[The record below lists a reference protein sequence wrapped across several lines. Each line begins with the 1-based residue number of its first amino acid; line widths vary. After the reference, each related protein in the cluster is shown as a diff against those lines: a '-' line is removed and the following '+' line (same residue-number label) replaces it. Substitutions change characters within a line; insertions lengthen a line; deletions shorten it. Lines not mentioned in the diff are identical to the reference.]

1 MSSSVFRPTNPAI
14 GLRSLALVS
23 LLALGLAACTDGNA
37 RTDGKAEEPSAH
49 GRAVVVETVAFAPR
63 SRERTFVGTVR
74 PRVESDL
81 GFRVAGKIAE
91 RLVQQGERVRQGQPL
106 ARIDA
111 ADLAL
116 QREQAEAELTA
127 AQVNLNS
134 SLAQDK
140 RTQDLRAAGWATQA
154 TLDTQLARTA
164 DARGRLDR
172 AKRALDLAN
181 NQFAYATLLADSDGV
196 VTATLAEPGQV
207 VAAGTPVVR
216 LARSGEREAVVAVP
230 EALIERVRTGQA
242 TVSLWSN
249 AGKTYPATLR
259 EFAAS
264 ADVATRTFQA
274 RFTIQDADD
283 GVVIGMTAT
292 VAVGEPASAR
302 VARLPISALYS
313 EGRGPSVFVVD
324 QATGKLTLKPVTVA
338 GYDGREVLI
347 SDGVA
352 EGDKVVALGVHK
364 LDESQ
369 RVRVVAAR

>member
-1 MSSSVFRPTNPAI
+1 MSSSVFGSSSPAAI
-14 GLRSLALVS
+14 RSLALVS
-23 LLALGLAACTDGNA
+23 LLALGLAACTEGNA
-37 RTDGKAEEPSAH
+37 STEAKPEAAA
-49 GRAVVVETVAFAPR
+49 RAVVTETITYGPR
-63 SRERTFVGTVR
+63 NRERSFVGTVR
-74 PRVESDL
+74 PRIESDL
-81 GFRVAGKIAE
+81 GFRVAGKVAE
-91 RLVQQGERVRQGQPL
+91 RLVQQGERVSRGQPL
-106 ARIDA
+106 ARLDA
-111 ADLAL
+111 ADLTL

-127 AQVNLNS
+127 AQVNLNA

-140 RTQDLRAAGWATQA
+140 RTQDLRVAGWATQA
-154 TLDTQLARTA
+154 TLDTQLARSA

-172 AKRALDLAN
+172 AKRALDLAD
-181 NQFAYATLLADSDGV
+181 NQLTYAALVADADGV
-196 VTATLAEPGQV
+196 VTATMAEPGQV
-207 VAAGTPVVR
+207 VAAGTPVIR
-216 LARSGEREAVVAVP
+216 LARSGEREAVVAIP
-230 EALIERVRTGQA
+230 EALIEHVRAGQA

-249 AGKTYPATLR
+249 AGKTYRATLR

-264 ADVATRTFQA
+264 ADTATRTFQA

-313 EGRGPSVFVVD
+313 EGRGPSVFVVEP
-324 QATGKLTLKPVTVA
+324 ATGRLTLKPVTVA

-347 SDGVA
+347 ADGVA

-369 RVRVVAAR
+369 RVRVVAGR

>member
-1 MSSSVFRPTNPAI
+1 MSPSI
-14 GLRSLALVS
+14 GSRLSSLAMVS
-23 LLALGLAACTDGNA
+23 ALALALAACTDGNA
-37 RTDGKAEEPSAH
+37 RTDAKTGEGEP
-49 GRAVVVETVAFAPR
+49 RAVRVETVVFRPQL
-63 SRERTFVGTVR
+63 RERAFVGTVR
-74 PRVESDL
+74 PRIESDL
-81 GFRVAGKIAE
+81 GFRVAGKISE
-91 RLVQQGERVRQGQPL
+91 RLVQQGQRVEKGQAL

-111 ADLAL
+111 VDLGL
-116 QREQAEAELTA
+116 QKQQAEAELA
-127 AQVNLNS
+127 AAEVNLAS

-172 AKRALDLAN
+172 ARRALDLAA
-181 NQFAYATLLADSDGV
+181 NQLAYATLTADSDGI

-216 LARSGEREAVVAVP
+216 LARSGDREAVVAVP
-230 EALIERVRTGQA
+230 ESLIERVRTGTA
-242 TVSLWSN
+242 TVSLWSH
-249 AGKTYPATLR
+249 AGKTYPASLR

-292 VAVGEPASAR
+292 VTVGEPASAR
-302 VARLPISALYS
+302 LARLPISALYA

-324 QATGKLTLKPVTVA
+324 VATGQLTLKPVTVA
-338 GYDGREVLI
+338 GYDGREVLV
-347 SDGVA
+347 SEGLAD
-352 EGDKVVALGVHK
+352 GDKVVTLGVHK
-364 LDESQ
+364 LDASQ
-369 RVRVVAAR
+369 RVRIVDAR

>member
-1 MSSSVFRPTNPAI
+1 MSPSI
-14 GLRSLALVS
+14 GSRLSSLAMVS
-23 LLALGLAACTDGNA
+23 ALALALAACTDGNA
-37 RTDGKAEEPSAH
+37 RTDAKAGEGEP
-49 GRAVVVETVAFAPR
+49 RAVRVETVVFRPQL
-63 SRERTFVGTVR
+63 RERAFVGTVR
-74 PRVESDL
+74 PRIESDL
-81 GFRVAGKIAE
+81 GFRVAGKISE
-91 RLVQQGERVRQGQPL
+91 RLVQQGQRVEKGQAL

-111 ADLAL
+111 VDLGL
-116 QREQAEAELTA
+116 QKQQAEAELA
-127 AQVNLNS
+127 AAEVNLAS

-172 AKRALDLAN
+172 ARRALDLAA
-181 NQFAYATLLADSDGV
+181 NQLAYATLTADSDGI

-216 LARSGEREAVVAVP
+216 LARSGDREAVVAVP
-230 EALIERVRTGQA
+230 ESLIERVRTGTA
-242 TVSLWSN
+242 TVSLWSH
-249 AGKTYPATLR
+249 AGKTYPASLR

-292 VAVGEPASAR
+292 VTVGEPASAR
-302 VARLPISALYS
+302 VARLPISALYA

-324 QATGKLTLKPVTVA
+324 VATGQLTLKPVTVA
-338 GYDGREVLI
+338 GYDGREVLV
-347 SDGVA
+347 SEGLAD
-352 EGDKVVALGVHK
+352 GDKVVTLGVHK
-364 LDESQ
+364 LDASQ
-369 RVRVVAAR
+369 RVRIVDAR

>member
-1 MSSSVFRPTNPAI
+1 MSSSVFRLTKPAA
-14 GLRSLALVS
+14 GLRSFALVS
-23 LLALGLAACTDGNA
+23 LLALGLAACTDSNA
-37 RTDGKAEEPSAH
+37 RTDGKAEEQAAQ
-49 GRAVVVETVAFAPR
+49 GRAVVVETVAYAPR
-63 SRERTFVGTVR
+63 NRERSFVGTVR

-91 RLVQQGERVRQGQPL
+91 RLVQQGERVKQGQPL
-106 ARIDA
+106 ARLDS

-181 NQFAYATLLADSDGV
+181 NQFAYATLLADTDGI

-249 AGKTYPATLR
+249 AGKTYPAVLR

-324 QATGKLTLKPVTVA
+324 PATGKLTLKPVTVA

>member
-1 MSSSVFRPTNPAI
+1 MTSPVRTS
-14 GLRSLALVS
+14 RSATSRHLAA
-23 LLALGLAACTDGNA
+23 LLALPLAAFGLAACTEGNA
-37 RTDGKAEEPSAH
+37 RSQAERAEQQEA
-49 GRAVVVETVAFAPR
+49 RAVVVQTVAYQPR
-63 SRERTFVGTVR
+63 TRERSFVGTVR
-74 PRVESDL
+74 PRIESDL

-91 RLVQQGERVRQGQPL
+91 RLIQQGDRVTRGQVL
-106 ARIDA
+106 ARLDA

-116 QREQAEAELTA
+116 QKQQAEAELA
-127 AQVNLNS
+127 AAEVNLTA

-154 TLDTQLARTA
+154 TLDQQLARTA

-172 AKRALDLAN
+172 ARRALDLAN
-181 NQFAYATLLADSDGV
+181 NQLAYASLTADTDGI

-216 LARSGEREAVVAVP
+216 LARAGEREAVVAVP
-230 EALIERVRTGQA
+230 EALIERVRTGEA
-242 TVSLWSN
+242 RVSLWSN
-249 AGKTYPATLR
+249 ADRTYPAVLR

-264 ADVATRTFQA
+264 ADPATRTFQA

-292 VAVGEPASAR
+292 VTVGEPASAR

-324 QATGKLTLKPVTVA
+324 PATGKLTLRPVTVA
-338 GYDGREVLI
+338 GYDGRDVLI

-352 EGDKVVALGVHK
+352 DGDKVVALGVHK

-369 RVRVVAAR
+369 RVRVVDAR

>member
-1 MSSSVFRPTNPAI
+1 MSPSI
-14 GLRSLALVS
+14 GSRLSSLAMVS
-23 LLALGLAACTDGNA
+23 ALALALAACTDGNA
-37 RTDGKAEEPSAH
+37 RTDAKTGEGEP
-49 GRAVVVETVAFAPR
+49 RAVRVETVVFRPQL
-63 SRERTFVGTVR
+63 RERAFVGTVR
-74 PRVESDL
+74 PRIESDL
-81 GFRVAGKIAE
+81 GFRVAGKISE
-91 RLVQQGERVRQGQPL
+91 RLVQQGQRVEKGQAL

-111 ADLAL
+111 VDLGL
-116 QREQAEAELTA
+116 QKQQAEAELA
-127 AQVNLNS
+127 AAEVNLAS

-172 AKRALDLAN
+172 ARRALDLAA
-181 NQFAYATLLADSDGV
+181 NQLAYATLTADSDGI

-216 LARSGEREAVVAVP
+216 LARSGDREAVVAVP
-230 EALIERVRTGQA
+230 ESLIERVRTGTA
-242 TVSLWSN
+242 TVSLWSH
-249 AGKTYPATLR
+249 AGKTYPASLR

-292 VAVGEPASAR
+292 VTVGEPASAR
-302 VARLPISALYS
+302 VARLPISALYA

-324 QATGKLTLKPVTVA
+324 VATGQLTLKPVTVA
-338 GYDGREVLI
+338 GYDGREVLV
-347 SDGVA
+347 SEGLAD
-352 EGDKVVALGVHK
+352 GDKVVTLGVHK
-364 LDESQ
+364 LDASQ
-369 RVRVVAAR
+369 RVRIVDAR

>member
-1 MSSSVFRPTNPAI
+1 MSRSD
-14 GLRSLALVS
+14 GLRILPLATLG
-23 LLALGLAACTDGNA
+23 LLAMGLAACTDSNA
-37 RTDGKAEEPSAH
+37 RSDAKAEDAPP
-49 GRAVVVETVAFAPR
+49 RAVRAEPVTFKPLV
-63 SRERTFVGTVR
+63 RERSFVGTVR

-81 GFRVAGKIAE
+81 GFRVAGKVSE
-91 RLVQQGERVRQGQPL
+91 RLVQQGERVARGQPL
-106 ARIDA
+106 ARLDS

-116 QREQAEAELTA
+116 QMQQAAAELA
-127 AQVNLNS
+127 AAEVNLS
-134 SLAQDK
+134 ASLAQDK

-172 AKRALDLAN
+172 AKRSLDLAA
-181 NQFAYATLLADSDGV
+181 NQLAYATLVADSDGV

-216 LARSGEREAVVAVP
+216 LARSGEREAVVAIP
-230 EALIERVRTGQA
+230 EALIDDLRRSGA
-242 TVSLWSN
+242 ARVSLWSN
-249 AGKTYPATLR
+249 ADKSYPAVLR
-259 EFAAS
+259 ELAAS

-292 VAVGEPASAR
+292 VTAGEPASAR

-324 QATGKLTLKPVTVA
+324 VATGQLSLKPVTVA
-338 GYDGREVLI
+338 GYDGRDVLI
-347 SDGVA
+347 AEGIA
-352 EGDKVVALGVHK
+352 EGDKVVTLGVHK
-364 LDESQ
+364 LDIAQ
-369 RVRVVAAR
+369 RVRIVAAR

>member
-1 MSSSVFRPTNPAI
+1 MSPSVGSRLLPLFTI
-14 GLRSLALVS
+14 GV
-23 LLALGLAACTDGNA
+23 LALGLAACTDGNA
-37 RTDGKAEEPSAH
+37 RTDAKPADAAP
-49 GRAVVVETVAFAPR
+49 RAVRTETVAFKPQM
-63 SRERTFVGTVR
+63 RERSFVGTVR

-81 GFRVAGKIAE
+81 GFRLAGKISE
-91 RLVQQGERVRQGQPL
+91 RLVQQGQRVEKGQAL
-106 ARIDA
+106 ARIDGV
-111 ADLAL
+111 DLGL
-116 QREQAEAELTA
+116 QKQQAEAELA
-127 AQVNLNS
+127 AAEVNLAS

-154 TLDTQLARTA
+154 TLETQLAKTA

-172 AKRALDLAN
+172 ARRALDLAA
-181 NQFAYATLLADSDGV
+181 NQLAYATLVADSDGI

-230 EALIERVRTGQA
+230 EALIERVRAGAA

-249 AGKTYPATLR
+249 AGKTYPAVLR
-259 EFAAS
+259 EMAAS

-292 VAVGEPASAR
+292 VTVGEPASAR

-324 QATGKLTLKPVTVA
+324 EATGKLTLMPVTVA
-338 GYDGREVLI
+338 GYDGRDVLI
-347 SDGVA
+347 AGGIAD
-352 EGDKVVALGVHK
+352 GDKVVTLGVHK
-364 LDESQ
+364 LDPSQ
-369 RVRVVAAR
+369 RVRIVTAP

>member
-1 MSSSVFRPTNPAI
+1 MSPSI
-14 GLRSLALVS
+14 GSRLSSLATISVLG
-23 LLALGLAACTDGNA
+23 LALAACTDGNA
-37 RTDGKAEEPSAH
+37 RTDAKAADGEP
-49 GRAVVVETVAFAPR
+49 RAVRVETVVFKPQM
-63 SRERTFVGTVR
+63 RERSFVGTVR

-81 GFRVAGKIAE
+81 GFRVAGKISE
-91 RLVQQGERVRQGQPL
+91 RLVQQGQRVARGQAL

-111 ADLAL
+111 VDLEL
-116 QREQAEAELTA
+116 QKQQAQAELAAAE
-127 AQVNLNS
+127 VNLAS

-172 AKRALDLAN
+172 AKRALDLAA
-181 NQFAYATLLADSDGV
+181 NQLAYATLTADSDGI

-230 EALIERVRTGQA
+230 EALIERVRTGSA
-242 TVSLWSN
+242 TVSLWSH
-249 AGKTYPATLR
+249 AGKTYQASLR

-292 VAVGEPASAR
+292 VTVGEPASAR

-313 EGRGPSVFVVD
+313 DGRGTSVFVVD
-324 QATGKLTLKPVTVA
+324 AASGSLTLKPVTVA

-347 SDGVA
+347 SEGVA
-352 EGDKVVALGVHK
+352 DGDKVVSLGVHK
-364 LDESQ
+364 LDASQ
-369 RVRVVAAR
+369 RVRIVDAR

>member
-1 MSSSVFRPTNPAI
+1 MSPSI
-14 GLRSLALVS
+14 GSRLSSLAIIS
-23 LLALGLAACTDGNA
+23 LIAVALAACTEGNA
-37 RTDGKAEEPSAH
+37 RTDAKAEEVAP
-49 GRAVVVETVAFAPR
+49 RAVRVETAAFKPQM
-63 SRERTFVGTVR
+63 RERSFVGTVR

-81 GFRVAGKIAE
+81 GFRVAGKISE
-91 RLVQQGERVRQGQPL
+91 RLVQQGQRVARGQAL

-111 ADLAL
+111 VDLEL
-116 QREQAEAELTA
+116 QKQQAQAELAAAE
-127 AQVNLNS
+127 VNLAS

-172 AKRALDLAN
+172 AKRALDLAA
-181 NQFAYATLLADSDGV
+181 NQLAYATLTADSDGI

-216 LARSGEREAVVAVP
+216 LARSGDREAVVAVP
-230 EALIERVRTGQA
+230 EALIERVRTGTA
-242 TVSLWSN
+242 TVSLWSH

-292 VAVGEPASAR
+292 VTVGEPASAR

-324 QATGKLTLKPVTVA
+324 ETTGRLALKPVTVA
-338 GYDGREVLI
+338 GYDGRDVLI
-347 SDGVA
+347 AAGIA
-352 EGDKVVALGVHK
+352 EGDKVVTLGVHK
-364 LDESQ
+364 LDASQ
-369 RVRVVAAR
+369 RVRIVDAR

>member
-1 MSSSVFRPTNPAI
+1 MSPSI
-14 GLRSLALVS
+14 GSRLSSLAMVS
-23 LLALGLAACTDGNA
+23 AVALALAACTDGNA
-37 RTDGKAEEPSAH
+37 RTDAKASENEP
-49 GRAVVVETVAFAPR
+49 RAVRVETVTFQPQT
-63 SRERTFVGTVR
+63 RERTFVGTVR
-74 PRVESDL
+74 PRIESDL

-91 RLVQQGERVRQGQPL
+91 RLVQQGQRVERGQPL

-111 ADLAL
+111 VDLGL
-116 QREQAEAELTA
+116 QKQQAEAELA
-127 AQVNLNS
+127 AAEVNLAS

-172 AKRALDLAN
+172 AKRALDLAA
-181 NQFAYATLLADSDGV
+181 NQLAYATLTADSDGI

-216 LARSGEREAVVAVP
+216 LARSGDREAVVAVP
-230 EALIERVRTGQA
+230 EALIERVRTGTA
-242 TVSLWSN
+242 TVSLWSH

-292 VAVGEPASAR
+292 VTVGEPASAR

-324 QATGKLTLKPVTVA
+324 AATGKLTLKPVSVA

-352 EGDKVVALGVHK
+352 DGDKVVTLGVHK
-364 LDESQ
+364 LDPSQ
-369 RVRVVAAR
+369 RVRIVDAR

>member
-1 MSSSVFRPTNPAI
+1 MSSRLP
-14 GLRSLALVS
+14 SLAAVS
-23 LLALGLAACTDGNA
+23 LIALGLAACTDGNA
-37 RTDGKAEEPSAH
+37 RSDAKAQEQAAQA
-49 GRAVVVETVAFAPR
+49 RAVLVETVSFQDR
-63 SRERTFVGTVR
+63 VRERSFVGTVR
-74 PRVESDL
+74 PRIESDL

-106 ARIDA
+106 ARLDA

-116 QREQAEAELTA
+116 QKQQAEAELAA
-127 AQVNLNS
+127 AQVNLTTS
-134 SLAQDK
+134 EAQDK
-140 RTQDLRAAGWATQA
+140 RSGDLRRAGWATQA
-154 TLDTQLARTA
+154 TLDQQLARTA

-172 AKRALDLAN
+172 AKRALDLAD
-181 NQFAYATLLADSDGV
+181 NQLAYATLLADSDGV

-216 LARSGEREAVVAVP
+216 LARAGEREAVVAVP
-230 EALIERVRTGQA
+230 EALIERVRGGQA
-242 TVSLWSN
+242 AVSLWSN

-264 ADVATRTFQA
+264 ADPATRTFQA
-274 RFTIQDADD
+274 RFTIKDADD

-324 QATGKLTLKPVTVA
+324 ATTGKLTLKPVTVA

-352 EGDKVVALGVHK
+352 NGDKVVALGVHK

-369 RVRVVAAR
+369 RVRVVDAR